1 LASTR
6 LAHAAFIAQ
15 QSEQRR
21 GDVAISLRAKSG
33 NNVLLSGAVG
43 DRPDG
48 DPAQLIFGAVLAGR
62 RRHAS

>member
-1 LASTR
+1 
-6 LAHAAFIAQ
+6 
-15 QSEQRR
+15 
-21 GDVAISLRAKSG
+21 
-33 NNVLLSGAVG
+33 VLLPGAAG